1 MALSSQ
7 TPPGTSPITPAV
19 IAPDLAAR
27 FDAMLET
34 MRNNRPTDDLGIVRR
49 AFELSAQ
56 LHQNQKRDSGEPYLM
71 HPLET
76 GIVLAGMK
84 LDPVAVAAGLLHDS
98 VEDTSITIAD
108 IKRDFGTHVAHI
120 VQGVTKIGKLDFA
133 SSEERQAENIRKM
146 MLAMV
151 DDIRV
156 VLIKLADRL
165 HNMRTLQ
172 HLSPER
178 QEKIARET
186 LEIYAPIA
194 HRLGMG
200 KIRGELEDLGFQYVD
215 PAAYI
220 LVRDAVE
227 EKRKQGE
234 PILAA
239 SEALVRAQMKEAGIE
254 CKVDSRVKRLY
265 SIHRKLVKQRITVDN
280 VYDLFAMR
288 IITRNSTDCYAAL
301 GQIHSLW
308 RPVPDRIKDFI
319 AMPRPNFYQSLH
331 TSVIAE
337 QGTPFEVQIR
347 TEEMHR
353 VAEWGIA
360 AHWKYKDGPV
370 SAKDEQR
377 LMWLRHMVEMQTD
390 TSSAKEFFSDLKVDL
405 ISDEEVYAFSPKGK
419 VVIVPKDSTPVDFAY
434 MIHTEVGH
442 QCVGARVNG
451 RMVQLK
457 HHLKSGDIVE
467 VITQKG
473 HPPSRDW
480 LGFMKSAR
488 ARQKLRHWLN
498 IHQREQAIEIGHRLL
513 EQEARR
519 FRAALKE
526 MKEPD
531 YKRVAGEYGL
541 GKGEDLIAGI
551 GYGKFGAR
559 QVLNKLIPGITT
571 PGAVA
576 KAAGM
581 LSDVKRALT
590 GNDDAIKVKDHDDL
604 MVYRARCCNPI
615 RGEAIVGYVTRG
627 KGVAVHR
634 KTCPNVSNLLFEV
647 ERRMAVEWT
656 RETVELPGEYSVKL
670 AIDCDDRPGM
680 LTVISGVISDSKSN
694 IRNVAAHTAH
704 TEATIDVLIDVKNV
718 KQLDGIIK
726 GLRKVPGV
734 HDVQRVTQG

>member
-1 MALSSQ
+1 MALSSH
-7 TPPGTSPITPAV
+7 TPPLV
-19 IAPDLAAR
+19 VPDLTAR
-27 FDAMLET
+27 FEELLEI
-34 MRNNRPTDDLGIVRR
+34 MRTNRPTDDLGIVRR

-56 LHQNQKRDSGEPYLM
+56 LHQDQKRDSGEPYLV

-76 GIVLAGMK
+76 GILLAGMK
-84 LDPVAVAAGLLHDS
+84 LDPVAVSAGLLHDS
-98 VEDTSITIAD
+98 VEDTSVTVAD
-108 IKRDFGTHVAHI
+108 IKREFGSHVAHI
-120 VQGVTKIGKLDFA
+120 VQGVTKISKLDFA
-133 SSEERQAENIRKM
+133 NSEERQAENVRKM

-172 HLSPER
+172 HLSAER

-200 KIRGELEDLGFQYVD
+200 KVRGELEDLGFQYVD
-215 PAAYI
+215 PIAYQQ
-220 LVRDAVE
+220 VRDAVE
-227 EKRKQGE
+227 EKRRQGE
-234 PILAA
+234 HVLAE
-239 SEALVRAQMKEAGIE
+239 SEALVRAKMKEAGIE
-254 CKVDSRVKRLY
+254 CRVDSRVKRLY
-265 SIHRKLVKQRITVDN
+265 SIHRKLVKQRIAVDQ

-288 IITRNSTDCYAAL
+288 IITQTIPDCWAAL
-301 GQIHSLW
+301 GHIHGLW

-319 AMPRPNFYQSLH
+319 SMPRPNFYQSLH
-331 TSVIAE
+331 TSVMAE
-337 QGTPFEVQIR
+337 EGTPLEVQIR

-370 SAKDEQR
+370 TAKDEQR

-390 TSSAKEFFSDLKVDL
+390 AANAKEFFSDLKVDL
-405 ISDEEVYAFSPKGK
+405 VSDEEVYTFSPKGK
-419 VVIVPKDSTPVDFAY
+419 VVILPKDATPVDFAY

-488 ARQKLRHWLN
+488 ARQKLRHWLSL
-498 IHQREQAIEIGHRLL
+498 HQKEQAIEIGKRLL

-519 FRAALKE
+519 FRASLKE
-526 MKEPD
+526 VGDAD
-531 YKRVAGEYGL
+531 YNRAAGEYGL
-541 GKGEDLIAGI
+541 GKGEDLIAGV
-551 GYGKFGAR
+551 GYGKFPAR

-571 PGAVA
+571 PGTVA
-576 KAAGM
+576 KAVGV
-581 LSDVKRALT
+581 LSDAKRALT
-590 GNDDAIKVKDHDDL
+590 GSDDAIRVKDHDDL

-634 KTCPNVSNLLFEV
+634 KTCPNVSNLMFEA
-647 ERRMAVEWT
+647 ERRITVDWT
-656 RETVELPGEYSVKL
+656 RETTELPGEYSVKL
-670 AIDCDDRPGM
+670 AIYCDDRPGM
-680 LTVISGVISDSKSN
+680 LTIISGVISDSKSN
-694 IRNVAAHTAH
+694 IRNVSAHTAH
-704 TEATIDVLIDVKNV
+704 TEATIDVLLDVKNV
-718 KQLDGIIK
+718 KQLEGIIK

-734 HDVQRVTQG
+734 HDVQRVTHT